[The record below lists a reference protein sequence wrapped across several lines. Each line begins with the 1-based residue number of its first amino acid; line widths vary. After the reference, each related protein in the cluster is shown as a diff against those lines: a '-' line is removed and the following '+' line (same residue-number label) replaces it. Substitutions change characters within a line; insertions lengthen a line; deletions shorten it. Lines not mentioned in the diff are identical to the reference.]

1 MKNRK
6 APAVAKRRSILNPM
20 VNKHDDRPTAEHVSA
35 ETAKGRTLAADEPA
49 AGNVDKIRDI
59 LFGSQMRDYDSRF
72 ARLEERV
79 ERELSDMRD
88 SSKKRFDSLEAF
100 IKREVE
106 SLQSRLKTEREERS
120 ESVRLLSRDLKDL
133 SDLLS
138 KKISEMDDQVTES
151 QGQIRADI
159 LQQSKDLSDEI
170 ERKREEIS
178 AALDRRFQQLRTE
191 KTDRAMLAELLTEVA
206 LRLKNEF
213 QVPTAAD

>member
-6 APAVAKRRSILNPM
+6 ALAVAKRRSILNSM
-20 VNKHDDRPTAEHVSA
+20 VNKHDDRPMAEHVST
-35 ETAKGRTLAADEPA
+35 ETAKGRTPAADEPGT
-49 AGNVDKIRDI
+49 GNVDKIRDI

-106 SLQSRLKTEREERS
+106 SLQSRLKTEREERT

-191 KTDRAMLAELLTEVA
+191 KTDRAMLIIRQLHK
-206 LRLKNEF
+206 R
-213 QVPTAAD
+213 

>member
-1 MKNRK
+1 
-6 APAVAKRRSILNPM
+6 
-20 VNKHDDRPTAEHVSA
+20 
-35 ETAKGRTLAADEPA
+35 
-49 AGNVDKIRDI
+49 
-59 LFGSQMRDYDSRF
+59 
-72 ARLEERV
+72 
-79 ERELSDMRD
+79 
-88 SSKKRFDSLEAF
+88 
-100 IKREVE
+100 
-106 SLQSRLKTEREERS
+106 
-120 ESVRLLSRDLKDL
+120 
-133 SDLLS
+133 
-138 KKISEMDDQVTES
+138 MDDQVTES